1 MQDLLKKIII
11 QQAQSWVVLF
21 PLNLKSKLSLEIK
34 LTVRNNEEER
44 EKERARFI
52 RIMVFF
58 PWFRIRVFAC
68 ILLVLGF
75 LIYSSQLI
83 LNLISTSISNI
94 SITSKLLGISLTC
107 TCNEFFIFFIAFCY
121 ISVCWKSFHYLLSAS
136 ISQALSSASYC
147 QIVWLVAVSF

>member
-52 RIMVFF
+52 RVMVFF
-58 PWFRIRVFAC
+58 P
-68 ILLVLGF
+68 
-75 LIYSSQLI
+75 
-83 LNLISTSISNI
+83 
-94 SITSKLLGISLTC
+94 
-107 TCNEFFIFFIAFCY
+107 
-121 ISVCWKSFHYLLSAS
+121 
-136 ISQALSSASYC
+136 
-147 QIVWLVAVSF
+147 

>member
-11 QQAQSWVVLF
+11 QQAQSLVVLF

-58 PWFRIRVFAC
+58 P
-68 ILLVLGF
+68 
-75 LIYSSQLI
+75 
-83 LNLISTSISNI
+83 
-94 SITSKLLGISLTC
+94 
-107 TCNEFFIFFIAFCY
+107 
-121 ISVCWKSFHYLLSAS
+121 
-136 ISQALSSASYC
+136 
-147 QIVWLVAVSF
+147 